1 MTDILRETQTA
12 FLSEKHPRNA
22 MSQAGRASHDSYIA
36 SNVLMLRRRRRGGR
50 RGTYCEAG

>member
-36 SNVLMLRRRRRGGR
+36 SNVLMLRRRRRGR